1 MPKRRVLYRI
11 VVLDARGNQYCAP
24 VGSCRDT
31 VTQIHMQLDAMR
43 PRIIQFVKKNVKQ
56 VTKLDGAFRFESTRL
71 FDAMKRER
79 RGGSAAQAHPKH
91 KRKRKKKRKAKKRR
105 TGRVTAR
112 SAQRK
117 TSKHSAALVDA
128 TPDRRWLGV
137 LVFGYIA
144 CIGFWAEHAVWTTLT
159 ALCRPR
165 PPTLYALPELCA
177 SPRVPLHV
185 TKRRFDL
192 YRQKEQVLFAREGP
206 SEGLSDL
213 LRWSVSEG
221 RKRFGCW
228 SAVCIRDSRV
238 CVCRGCTSRALG
250 RMISARPSCVAVLRG
265 EHFLFS
271 EYSLRRAGF
280 P

>member
-1 MPKRRVLYRI
+1 MAKRVLYRI

-31 VTQIHMQLDAMR
+31 VTQIHMKLDALR

-56 VTKLDGAFRFESTRL
+56 VTRLDSAFRFESTRL

-79 RGGSAAQAHPKH
+79 RGADNAVEVPPPKP
-91 KRKRKKKRKAKKRR
+91 KRKRKKKKRGKKRGKV
-105 TGRVTAR
+105 TTTAR
-112 SAQRK
+112 RTTTKA
-117 TSKHSAALVDA
+117 HAPAVIDAA
-128 TPDRRWLGV
+128 PDRRWLGA

-144 CIGFWAEHAVWTTLT
+144 CIGFWTEHAVWTAFA
-159 ALCRPR
+159 ALFRPR
-165 PPTLYALPELCA
+165 PPTLYAPPELYA

-185 TKRRFDL
+185 TKRQFDL
-192 YRQKEQVLFAREGP
+192 YRQKEQALFAREGP

-213 LRWSVSEG
+213 LRWSVNEG
-221 RKRFGCW
+221 RRRFGCW

-250 RMISARPSCVAVLRG
+250 RMISARPRCVAVLRG

-271 EYSLRRAGF
+271 EYSLRRVGF